1 MVGIFREKLE
11 SAVGRLCEV
20 LFPIKHEYYIGEGKS
35 VAICTLSSID
45 LLETIARNTDIM
57 SRILVVGRLLSENKG
72 ISTLIRF
79 ALNYPDLRYIIVC
92 CKEVKGHKTG
102 QALLSLHRNGVDKDD
117 SRITGAI
124 GPNPFVACSK
134 TDIELFRRQTK
145 IYDLIGSED
154 LGVIKAQLS
163 FLCQ

>member
-20 LFPIKHEYYIGEGKS
+20 LFPIKHEYHIGEGKS

-79 ALNYPDLRYIIVC
+79 ALNYPDLRYIVVC
-92 CKEVKGHKTG
+92 GKEVKGHKTG

-124 GPNPFVACSK
+124 GPNPFVTCSQ

-154 LGVIKAQLS
+154 LEVIKAQLS
-163 FLCQ
+163 FLCP

>member
-1 MVGIFREKLE
+1 
-11 SAVGRLCEV
+11 
-20 LFPIKHEYYIGEGKS
+20 
-35 VAICTLSSID
+35 
-45 LLETIARNTDIM
+45 M

-92 CKEVKGHKTG
+92 GNEVKGHKTG